1 MTTKD
6 KIFNTAIKLFKEKG
20 YNNVTVNDICDA
32 CEISKP
38 TFYYHL
44 KSKQDIILHYYD
56 HVIENL
62 TPVLIQMLDT
72 SSHWEQ
78 IVLLFD
84 SLIDNFME
92 LGNDINSQLLITNLH
107 ENQGTFELRK
117 DLEEIAIT
125 IIQKAQ
131 EKNQIRNKNNAEQL
145 YQAAAYMFTGYEFM
159 WCVHKGNFDWKK
171 NFYRSLEVLFDVE
184 PTLRKYS

>member
-1 MTTKD
+1 
-6 KIFNTAIKLFKEKG
+6 
-20 YNNVTVNDICDA
+20 
-32 CEISKP
+32 
-38 TFYYHL
+38 
-44 KSKQDIILHYYD
+44 
-56 HVIENL
+56 
-62 TPVLIQMLDT
+62 
-72 SSHWEQ
+72 
-78 IVLLFD
+78 VLLFD